1 VASLSLVDSVF
12 GVFGKDG
19 YFKIG
24 PRWLCYLFINEKV
37 SSMGKDFSGRED
49 FFFHFSFVPAEHIPF
64 KFPMGSQCVPQGCFQ
79 VVFGVESELIVQCSL
94 STWTVDIPCK
104 FCILFFLNCVFGGG
118 MGVKAKSS
126 EVPDMFSKEFAIA
139 PHFYPICFGKCCP
152 HSWAKG
158 WGTLHFKIEPFIL
171 GNLHSLSLLSDGP
184 IKLVHCKKIIIE
196 FETHFI

>member
-1 VASLSLVDSVF
+1 MASLSLVDSVF

-49 FFFHFSFVPAEHIPF
+49 FFSFFLCSCRAYSLQVPNG
-64 KFPMGSQCVPQGCFQ
+64 FPMCSPRMFSSCVWCGEWS
-79 VVFGVESELIVQCSL
+79 VHCSL
-94 STWTVDIPCK
+94 STWTVDFPCK

-118 MGVKAKSS
+118 KGVTAKSS
-126 EVPDMFSKEFAIA
+126 QVPDMFSKEFPIA

-152 HSWAKG
+152 HIWAKG

-184 IKLVHCKKIIIE
+184 IKLAHCKKIIIE
-196 FETHFI
+196 FDTHFI